1 MYILRSTYVQISVSM
16 NLPKSLNYVIQV
28 IGRSSSLIERIETKG
43 RFKLL
48 SWLSVS
54 VISIVVLVVSI
65 VAVYAKRFKVKMR
78 YYISCIPW
86 KTMASNSQKENSN
99 CLAKKKKILFHEWG
113 TVLLKLSLKIT
124 YSLHFSISFLF
135 DQKDKNST
143 EGYLVLVIRFY

>member
-1 MYILRSTYVQISVSM
+1 MYVQISVSM
-16 NLPKSLNYVIQV
+16 NLQKSLNYVIQL

-65 VAVYAKRFKVKMR
+65 VAIYAKRFKVKMR

-99 CLAKKKKILFHEWG
+99 YLAKKKKILFPAGPSLEGERGERWLPQVFG
-113 TVLLKLSLKIT
+113 TYLIEFLKFI
-124 YSLHFSISFLF
+124 Y
-135 DQKDKNST
+135 QST
-143 EGYLVLVIRFY
+143 LIR